1 MTQENPRFAAARI
14 KKLMQADDDVGRIS
28 ASVPPLVS
36 RCVELFAEELIDRA
50 AAVAQSEDTGGGAIK
65 VSRSDGVRTLKVKHL
80 QQAVKADA
88 QFEMLGGVVAAC
100 EDEQAAG
107 KRKAASGASGL
118 RGGGRQRVA
127 AAAAAAASG
136 GDGEAAA
143 AAAAAADL
151 DAELTATNFA
161 SGGGASAAP
170 EPPPASRT
178 GDAAAIAVAPAA
190 AELWDDDYDT

>member
-1 MTQENPRFAAARI
+1 MTEANPRFAAARI

-143 AAAAAADL
+143 AAAAADL

-170 EPPPASRT
+170 EPPPPSLT
-178 GDAAAIAVAPAA
+178 GDAAALAVAPAA

>member
-127 AAAAAAASG
+127 AAAAAASG

-151 DAELTATNFA
+151 DAELNFA

-170 EPPPASRT
+170 EPPPPSRT
-178 GDAAAIAVAPAA
+178 GDAAALAVAPAA

>member
-100 EDEQAAG
+100 EDEQAADG
-107 KRKAASGASGL
+107 KARRSGA
-118 RGGGRQRVA
+118 RPGRQRVA

-136 GDGEAAA
+136 GDGEGGGRR
-143 AAAAAADL
+143 AAADL

-161 SGGGASAAP
+161 SSGASAAP
-170 EPPPASRT
+170 SRRRRPH
-178 GDAAAIAVAPAA
+178 GRRGRARRRAGGG
-190 AELWDDDYDT
+190 

>member
-1 MTQENPRFAAARI
+1 MITSWAHSLRMTQENPRFAAARI

-107 KRKAASGASGL
+107 KRKAASGASSPCVGSANS
-118 RGGGRQRVA
+118 RRHAESCRSVSAGMSRVPFHA
-127 AAAAAAASG
+127 ARRCRTAPT
-136 GDGEAAA
+136 GE
-143 AAAAAADL
+143 
-151 DAELTATNFA
+151 T
-161 SGGGASAAP
+161 
-170 EPPPASRT
+170 SRT
-178 GDAAAIAVAPAA
+178 RNWKSPSVLSAQGIMLNLYP
-190 AELWDDDYDT
+190 

>member
-1 MTQENPRFAAARI
+1 MTEANPRFAAARI

-143 AAAAAADL
+143 AAAAADL

-190 AELWDDDYDT
+190 ASCGTMTTIP

>member
-1 MTQENPRFAAARI
+1 
-14 KKLMQADDDVGRIS
+14 MQADDDVGRIS

-127 AAAAAAASG
+127 AAARPPRAAAMARRRRR
-136 GDGEAAA
+136 
-143 AAAAAADL
+143 
-151 DAELTATNFA
+151 
-161 SGGGASAAP
+161 
-170 EPPPASRT
+170 PPPPPIWMRS
-178 GDAAAIAVAPAA
+178 
-190 AELWDDDYDT
+190 